1 MGAHPREITKAEHD
15 LAAMFARTEATEVAR
30 DAFALFSTM
39 GLPHRR
45 VEAWHYTDLRAK
57 LGDIAPLAK
66 APSAELVGQVAS
78 ELDAASVSAARIVF
92 VDGRFVAGASRLS
105 ALPAGVRVGE
115 SDAVP
120 VWPEVARDE
129 PTIALNAAFAPSA
142 TVIEIAAG
150 ADVVAPIEI
159 YSYVTAAA
167 QTYAR
172 ILVRVGAGVR
182 ATIVETHDG
191 EGAGAHQK
199 NSALIFEIGDDA
211 RVEHIARHV
220 DESAEA
226 THVASFAATLG
237 ARAQLDSF
245 ALVAGGAL
253 TRRQLYVRFD
263 GDHARV
269 GLRGA
274 ALLRGNQHCDTT
286 LVVDHAALDCES
298 RERFKHIVEDEA
310 TGVYQG
316 KVIVRPGAQK
326 TDGAMKSDA
335 ILLSESARMHNKPEL
350 EIFADDVVCGH
361 GATVGAL
368 DDEQLFYLR
377 ARGLPKAEA
386 ETLLLEAFAGEV
398 IEAVRDETMQEA
410 LRADAQAWL
419 SERHS

>member
-1 MGAHPREITKAEHD
+1 M
-15 LAAMFARTEATEVAR
+15 
-30 DAFALFSTM
+30 ALY
-39 GLPHRR
+39 G
-45 VEAWHYTDLRAK
+45 LRAR
-57 LGDIAPLAK
+57 LAEIAPLAK
-66 APSAELVGQVAS
+66 APSAEIVGQIES
-78 ELDAASVSAARIVF
+78 ELDARSVDAPRIVF
-92 VDGRFVAGASRLS
+92 VDGRFAAGASRLG
-105 ALPAGVRVGE
+105 ALPHGVSVRQ
-115 SDAVP
+115 SDEAP
-120 VWPEVARDE
+120 AWPEVARE
-129 PTIALNAAFAPSA
+129 EATIALNAAFAMSA

-150 ADVVAPIEI
+150 ADIAEPIAI
-159 YSYVTAAA
+159 WSFVTSAS

-172 ILVRVGAGVR
+172 VVVRVGAGAR

-199 NSALIFEIGDDA
+199 NSALILEIGDDA

-220 DESAEA
+220 DESGEA

-263 GDHARV
+263 GDHARIA
-269 GLRGA
+269 LRGA
-274 ALLRGNQHCDTT
+274 ALLRGAQHCDTT
-286 LVVDHAALDCES
+286 LIVDHAGLHCES

-398 IEAVRDETMQEA
+398 IEAVSDEGQRDD
-410 LRADAQAWL
+410 LADAVRAWL
-419 SERHS
+419 AERS